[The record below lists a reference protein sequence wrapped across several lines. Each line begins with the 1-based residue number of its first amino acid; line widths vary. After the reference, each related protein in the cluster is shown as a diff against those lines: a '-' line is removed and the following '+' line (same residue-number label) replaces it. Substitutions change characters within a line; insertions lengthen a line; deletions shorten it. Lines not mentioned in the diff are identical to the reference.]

1 MFINERAGVKAAVC
15 WQLNRNA
22 ERWDYYCAD
31 RMRQWL
37 QLFVSENVGH
47 DEAPLLRC
55 EATSS
60 WKHLFKPECVKSLW
74 WEWIH
79 GQPLHPIY
87 TFTSNNLWLSL

>member
-1 MFINERAGVKAAVC
+1 MGVQVETLSWMRAAEQMLASIEGLSRRRYDVTATIIAHFILKVR
-15 WQLNRNA
+15 R
-22 ERWDYYCAD
+22 
-31 RMRQWL
+31 
-37 QLFVSENVGH
+37 

-55 EATSS
+55 EATTS
-60 WKHLFKPECVKSLW
+60 WKRLFKPECVKSIW